1 MSVSKVSSTQVAL
14 LRELE
19 RHGGVIVVG
28 SGLHPRAYELVTA
41 EKSGVCRAC
50 SCRASSIRAYEAWSP
65 STEYNSYPPHDSE
78 TGLDDMR
85 PQGVSMLLQGTSPR

>member
-28 SGLHPRAYELVTA
+28 SGLHPRAY
-41 EKSGVCRAC
+41 
-50 SCRASSIRAYEAWSP
+50 
-65 STEYNSYPPHDSE
+65 DS
-78 TGLDDMR
+78 
-85 PQGVSMLLQGTSPR
+85 LLQRSLVFAEPAAVGQVRYELTKLGRQALNIIRIHHTTRKRA